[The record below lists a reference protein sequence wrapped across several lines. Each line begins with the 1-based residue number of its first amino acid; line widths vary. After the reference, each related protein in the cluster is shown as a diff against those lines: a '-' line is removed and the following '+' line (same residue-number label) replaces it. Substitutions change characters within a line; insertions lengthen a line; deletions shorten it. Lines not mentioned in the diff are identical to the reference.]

1 MAWKDLDF
9 HIKKRPLLKFFNM
22 NSHYIF
28 NNSSPRGKMTVDQ
41 ILQELDSLL
50 DLVAEAIHQAQNRM
64 RYTMNGFVIAVG
76 GYISD
81 LSAKAIYVAKKSAG
95 CRWIWAARRARFPMR
110 RSTFRNR

>member
-1 MAWKDLDF
+1 
-9 HIKKRPLLKFFNM
+9 
-22 NSHYIF
+22 
-28 NNSSPRGKMTVDQ
+28 MTVDQ

-81 LSAKAIYVAKKSAG
+81 LSAKAIYVAKEIGKVSVDMGGTACKGPYAPEYIQKSMNCG
-95 CRWIWAARRARFPMR
+95 SAAKKRKAIRC
-110 RSTFRNR
+110 